1 MHDISLLNDLLF
13 KIVFGNQKNA
23 EALVGLL
30 NGILSRKEK
39 HRIVSVEILNP
50 LRDLSRLEDKGC
62 ILDIRAKE
70 ANGSIYNVE
79 MQVAKQFDY
88 RERTLFYGCTMVSE
102 QPIAGKK
109 YGDLIGCVHISLVD
123 FILFPN
129 HQDVVS
135 CFRLY
140 DVEHEETLSRL
151 LELYY
156 IELKKLRYGKPE
168 ELVSSVQRWVYFLCN
183 ATSYQSFEELPQFLK
198 QEEGMAMAY
207 QATHEALCDQ
217 ELLFELKA
225 RRKFQ
230 LDQSSNLSAA
240 HDEGLSKG
248 RSAAIRQ
255 GALSFQKQGLSL
267 ESIAAAFSISENELA
282 EILAQTE
289 QD

>member
-1 MHDISLLNDLLF
+1 MQDINLLNDLLF
-13 KIVFGNQKNA
+13 KIVFGNQKNS

-30 NGILSRKEK
+30 NGILSRSDQ
-39 HRIVSVEILNP
+39 HRIVSVEVLNP

-62 ILDIRAKE
+62 ILDVRAKE
-70 ANGSIYNVE
+70 ANGSIYNIE

-88 RERTLFYGCTMVSE
+88 KERTVFYGCTMVSE

-109 YGDLIGCVHISLVD
+109 YGDLVGCVHISLVD

-135 CFRLY
+135 RFRLY
-140 DVEHEETLSRL
+140 DVDHEETLCDI

-156 IELKKLRYGKPE
+156 IEFKKLRYAKVE
-168 ELVSSVQRWVYFLCN
+168 ELVSSLQRWVFFLCN
-183 ATSYQSFEELPQFLK
+183 ATNYQSFEELPQFLK

-230 LDQSSNLSAA
+230 LDQSSNLAGA
-240 HDEGLSKG
+240 REEGW
-248 RSAAIRQ
+248 SAAIRQ

-267 ESIAAAFSISENELA
+267 ESIAAAFGISEKELS
-282 EILAQTE
+282 EILAGKDSE
-289 QD
+289 